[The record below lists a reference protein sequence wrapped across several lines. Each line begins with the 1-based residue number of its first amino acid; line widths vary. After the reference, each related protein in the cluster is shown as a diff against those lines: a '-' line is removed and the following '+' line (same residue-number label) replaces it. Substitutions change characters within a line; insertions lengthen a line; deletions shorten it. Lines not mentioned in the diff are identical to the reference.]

1 MFHFGVTLSLFLT
14 DLLYQVPNL
23 PYFPSVQHG
32 GVNMIP
38 IMYPALLPG
47 LASAQNSDQNNRG
60 PGIYA
65 VPMLPFMGTVAGI
78 PTDTLIP
85 LTYSTPT

>member
-1 MFHFGVTLSLFLT
+1 MDSFSQIPSF
-14 DLLYQVPNL
+14 
-23 PYFPSVQHG
+23 PYYSPQQHG

-47 LASAQNSDQNNRG
+47 LASAQNPEQSNRG

-65 VPMLPFMGTVAGI
+65 VPVLPLMGTVTGV
-78 PTDTLIP
+78 PTNTLIP